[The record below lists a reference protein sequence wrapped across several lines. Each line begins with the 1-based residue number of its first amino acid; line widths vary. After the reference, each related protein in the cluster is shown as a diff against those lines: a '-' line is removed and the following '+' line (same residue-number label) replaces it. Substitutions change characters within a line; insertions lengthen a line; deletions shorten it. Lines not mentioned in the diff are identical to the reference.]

1 MKFYFSKKKKF
12 HYLEQRIKLLLNI
25 GWILPFAIL
34 SSIPP
39 AYASNITETQSSEGY
54 FINYN
59 YNHSSDY
66 YFRDW
71 DNSTSNMIISA
82 NDSTV
87 KTWNYGGANRALIPV
102 DGTKEL
108 TSLGNIPYDN
118 LVDNAVDEKP
128 NALMALLYNSQN
140 NKYEYRALATCRD
153 DGPMWSVNDYVTA
166 NVFGNPDYVLE
177 LYQLIHTND
186 KEGLNNFMSN
196 YLPKYYLVKLPQ
208 EELDRANDI
217 ISSYDELIWFG
228 DEGDF
233 TKFINSHPDIVQE
246 IDVVHRLMDWGESVQ
261 TGGSTKSYNSVDL
274 KNGEE
279 WRPMDRTVTLS
290 SGEKA
295 PYSDQ
300 NEYSINSCWFAKG
313 GKISPGTGY
322 DEDFSQWGDAFD
334 GETVLI
340 YDDTEVEGTSVP
352 DYSQTAITVGQL
364 STEKGSVI
372 NMSWANTNQLNG
384 DTGFNST
391 DNMVAVRTD
400 NIVDAAGN
408 EKTAKTKVS
417 RIMFIDDAKLG
428 DGTVFRLGGY
438 NSKSVS
444 RDLEGNLIEGP
455 HHFYSSDFDS
465 VYIKNAVPAETKDKS
480 TSLYIQ
486 LGYVPGIEK
495 GNSFGGVDLINDVG
509 YDAPTYSDGNWNMHG
524 YKPVLGILNGAENFT
539 VSGQE
544 SKADGVFNVYTI
556 KPEVDK
562 VEDYFANDDGSR
574 SGTLWYLTGYTFQNT
589 GEVAESGKNAS
600 DNMLVTQNLWRG
612 FSDHAFRRP
621 ADLHTRYAWRDEKKE
636 AARENAWAE
645 VWHGR
650 FNSSGDYG
658 RDVGQSYTGMMA
670 GYDKMLNREYYGG
683 NVYAGFYAA
692 RLDGSSHTP
701 SQGHGDQ
708 EGSGLGI
715 YGSWV
720 GQKGHYIDA
729 EASAIKL
736 KNEYHF
742 YGNNGK
748 GLHQLIYTPT
758 GTQNGGADTTGDGTY
773 GNVEG
778 KGNTWAYGLGLR
790 YGKRTDKGSAW
801 FDPHVSVYAGHIEDD
816 KYTLSNDLIVNTKG
830 WNSFVGKAGL
840 TVGKNLAKN
849 KGIIYAGVD
858 VAHEFGG
865 KQEAEQLIEAHASNG
880 TTGTGRIKARQ
891 LAGEQ
896 GGSDTWAEVK
906 VGGDVALSK
915 ATRLHVDYER
925 TLGRKAGNDWN
936 ISGRLE
942 VSWDG
947 IGGKGKKGKTE
958 EAKPLA
964 GRVAANDVANT
975 SQQGAQAVS
984 AASDTAVQ
992 DAGTAEKP
1000 TALRNA
1006 ESRTANVTNQALP
1019 AKPAANAPLVT
1030 EATAS
1035 KPVATA
1041 NTSENPV
1048 IWQGEGDLAG
1058 FMLSQI
1064 TVEAP
1069 RPDWEQKLS
1078 PGQVTVIDPKEFE
1091 GEQKDIPALL
1101 ERVPGLFVDRQ
1112 NGQGHYTTA
1121 RIRGSS
1127 AAQVDVYIDGVRAN
1141 LSGDAAVNLSAIP
1154 ADNVARIEVYRGYV
1168 PARFAGAP
1176 LGGVINIVTKKPDSG
1191 HGRITQGMRSYGGAT
1206 TTMEYSTPL
1215 GKGSLLATATRDI
1228 WDGDFPVK
1236 AVDNDYSTKAW
1247 RRSNGFRDTDG
1258 MLKWQ
1263 DDHWTVKA
1271 QYKHNHEELAPSLSF
1286 YNATDPYWRHGYLDS
1301 HLDLDYKEF
1310 YVGREDNWK
1319 DLNLNWHVAYTD
1331 SKKKYR
1337 HTGMM
1342 RNIEDAK
1349 NWPPSEDLNGWW
1361 PYGEEV
1367 TTSPGSQWADYH
1379 SKKWDFNVNLSY
1391 NLWNSHLLELNANV
1405 VKEKMDADGN
1415 DWTTERYWPWISTI
1429 KNKSMLNRYN
1439 NSEYHFTL
1447 QDTMLL
1453 NRAGDLKFTAIG
1465 RADKVKMDGLKGA
1478 YAENDGDWR
1487 YSGGVALQKQF
1498 NDHWGFKT
1506 TWGTY
1511 YRHPNFYEMFGD
1523 GYFVTQSYFQKL
1535 ENSLGY
1541 KKGAWEWGHQF
1552 DFGVNY
1558 QGRMAGADTSTNVT
1572 WFQRHSNNQLVL
1584 YTPYRGSGESYYMPS
1599 GNVAVHGIEFSHN
1612 MKWDRLNFALAGTW
1626 QKGRSA
1632 MGIEGASL
1640 GARTEGA
1647 SSFVPNWVIDSR
1659 IDYTFPGDKLSIFGE
1674 YQYHGREVIR
1684 GTESSATTAT
1694 GKADAV
1700 KDSYSIFNLGAHYK
1714 FNKALRVSVGVNDV
1728 FNAGYKVMQDYYGT
1742 KRNLN
1747 YPMAG
1752 RTYYGTVEYTF

>member
-1 MKFYFSKKKKF
+1 MKRHYSKRKYFYN
-12 HYLEQRIKLLLNI
+12 LEKRIKHFLRAGCI
-25 GWILPFAIL
+25 
-34 SSIPP
+34 IPICFITAVP
-39 AYASNITETQSSEGY
+39 YVHAETLTETKGNASYYMEPWDIPYAKDMYRLS
-54 FINYN
+54 YN
-59 YNHSSDY
+59 KSYNVLKSADADLLKVLDY
-66 YFRDW
+66 NPEYSLNPIYGGKDFTYGIDYAY
-71 DNSTSNMIISA
+71 DLS
-82 NDSTV
+82 DSTDDD
-87 KTWNYGGANRALIPV
+87 L
-102 DGTKEL
+102 
-108 TSLGNIPYDN
+108 
-118 LVDNAVDEKP
+118 P
-128 NALMALLYNSQN
+128 N
-140 NKYEYRALATCRD
+140 
-153 DGPMWSVNDYVTA
+153 SVVARYY
-166 NVFGNPDYVLE
+166 NPDKQKNEYKVLVIQSNSGPLWNKNLANEYIFHNPVYAQE
-177 LYQLIHTND
+177 LYRLIHEEDT
-186 KEGLNNFMSN
+186 EGISTYMKK
-196 YLPKYYLVKLPQ
+196 YLPKYYVVSLSQ
-208 EELDRANDI
+208 EELNRANDLMN
-217 ISSYDELIWFG
+217 SWDPNRWYGE
-228 DEGDF
+228 ENDF
-233 TKFINSHPDIVQE
+233 TDYMNEHPE
-246 IDVVHRLMDWGESVQ
+246 KYSELDVVHSLQDYGSSIQIGDVQ
-261 TGGSTKSYNSVDL
+261 KTYNSKQVMD
-274 KNGEE
+274 NEH
-279 WRPMDRTVTLS
+279 WAPMDRTICVTG
-290 SGEKA
+290 GERA
-295 PYSDQ
+295 PFENQ
-300 NEYSINSCWFAKG
+300 EEYSVNTYWFVKNG
-313 GKISPGTGY
+313 ILTPGTSY
-322 DEDFSQWGDAFD
+322 DEDFSQWGDDFS
-334 GETVLI
+334 GETSLFYESTTDKQPI
-340 YDDTEVEGTSVP
+340 MDESK
-352 DYSQTAITVGQL
+352 TAITIGNL
-364 STEKGSVI
+364 TTGKNSVI
-372 NMSWANTNQLNG
+372 NMSWANTNPVTGN
-384 DTGFNST
+384 TGFNSIGYNAFRSEVMT
-391 DNMVAVRTD
+391 DSDGNNSDIMTQVARTM
-400 NIVDAAGN
+400 I
-408 EKTAKTKVS
+408 
-417 RIMFIDDAKLG
+417 IDKASLG
-428 DGTVFRLGGY
+428 EGTTFRLGGY
-438 NSKSVS
+438 SSIEPEY
-444 RDLEGNLIEGP
+444 DLNGNFIGK
-455 HHFYSSDFDS
+455 HNFYSANFDS
-465 VYIKNAVPAETKDKS
+465 VYIKDAEAFNKTNSS
-480 TSLYIQ
+480 TNLYIQ

-495 GNSFGGVDLINDVG
+495 GNSYGGIDLQGDTTDPDPIYQG
-509 YDAPTYSDGNWNMHG
+509 YQPL
-524 YKPVLGILNGAENFT
+524 LGILNGAENFT

-556 KPEVDK
+556 KPEIDK
-562 VEDYFANDDGSR
+562 VEDYFANEDGSY

-600 DNMLVTQNLWRG
+600 DNMLITQNLWRG

-621 ADLHTRYAWRDEKKE
+621 ADLHTRYAWSDKKKE

-670 GYDKMLNREYYGG
+670 GYDKMLNREYCGG

-692 RLDGSSHTP
+692 RLDGSSNTP
-701 SQGHGDQ
+701 SQGHGEQ

-729 EASAIKL
+729 EATAIKL

-778 KGNTWAYGLGLR
+778 KGNAWAYGLGLR

-801 FDPHVSVYAGHIEDD
+801 FDPHVSVYAGHIEED

-830 WNSFVGKAGL
+830 WNSFVGKAGI

-865 KQEAEQLIEAHASNG
+865 KQEAEQFIEAHASDG

-992 DAGTAEKP
+992 DAGAAEKP

-1019 AKPAANAPLVT
+1019 KNTAADTPLVT
-1030 EATAS
+1030 KTAAS
-1035 KPVATA
+1035 EPAATA

-1319 DLNLNWHVAYTD
+1319 DLNLNWHVAYID

-1337 HTGMM
+1337 NTGMM
-1342 RNIEDAK
+1342 KNIEDAK
-1349 NWPPSEDLNGWW
+1349 SWPPSEDLNGWW

-1367 TTSPGSQWADYH
+1367 TTSPGRQWADYH
-1379 SKKWDFNVNLSY
+1379 SKKWDFNLNLSY

-1405 VKEKMDADGN
+1405 VKERMSANGN
-1415 DWTTERYWPWISTI
+1415 DWTTERNWSWISSI

-1439 NSEYHFTL
+1439 NSELHFTL
-1447 QDTMLL
+1447 QDTMRL
-1453 NRAGDLKFTAIG
+1453 NRSGDLKLTLTG

-1478 YAENDGDWR
+1478 YAEKDDEWR

-1498 NDHWGFKT
+1498 GNHWGIKT

-1511 YRHPNFYEMFGD
+1511 NRHPNFYEMFGD
-1523 GYFVTQSYFQKL
+1523 GYFITQSYFQKL

-1541 KKGAWEWGHQF
+1541 RKGAWEWGHQF
-1552 DFGVNY
+1552 DFGISH
-1558 QGRMAGADTSTNVT
+1558 QGRMAGADTSTNLT

-1599 GNVAVHGIEFSHN
+1599 GSVALHGIEFSHN
-1612 MKWDRLNFALAGTW
+1612 MKWNRLNFALSGTW

-1632 MGIEGASL
+1632 RGIEGASL
-1640 GARTEGA
+1640 SARADGA
-1647 SSFVPNWVIDSR
+1647 SSFVPDWVIDSR

-1674 YQYHGREVIR
+1674 YQYHGKEVIR
-1684 GTESSATTAT
+1684 GTESSATTTT
-1694 GKADAV
+1694 GKAEAV
-1700 KDSYSIFNLGAHYK
+1700 KDSYSIVNLGAHYR

-1752 RTYYGTVEYTF
+1752 RTYYGTIEYTF